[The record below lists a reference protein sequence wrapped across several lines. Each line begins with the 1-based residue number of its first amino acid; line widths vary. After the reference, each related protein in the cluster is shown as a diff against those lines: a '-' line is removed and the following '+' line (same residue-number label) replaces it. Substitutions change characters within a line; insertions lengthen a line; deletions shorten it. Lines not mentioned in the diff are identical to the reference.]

1 MKRKSLLLILALM
14 LVLTAC
20 GNKGG
25 KDGVAATVD
34 GVEIPQKTFDLYYG
48 IKRQQVVAQ
57 IGEEGLKQP
66 MDKLERSAGEILREN
81 ILNSLISNQVIL
93 NAANNE
99 DLGDIDA
106 KVAEQINIEKE
117 MAGED
122 FFKENLAAI
131 GLTEEEY
138 KNVLKENTIVNEY
151 INKKMEGYEV
161 SQEEKEKFFEENK
174 DAFYE
179 RSARHILVETED
191 EANKV
196 LQRLKDGEDFAE
208 LAKELS
214 KDPGSAAQGG
224 DLGFFPQGRMVAEFN
239 DFVFGNNVG
248 DLSDPIK
255 SDFGYHIIEIT
266 GEKSTL
272 ADFEEEIEAEVK
284 SQMFVDEM
292 GALEKKAKI
301 KKIYDVANEPESILE
316 KLEVE
321 KDMEGKIEESTE
333 ENSENKEENSEEAP
347 EAEKE
352 NKGN

>member
-20 GNKGG
+20 GNKGA

-106 KVAEQINIEKE
+106 KVAEQINMEKE

-214 KDPGSAAQGG
+214 EDPGSAAQGG

-272 ADFEEEIEAEVK
+272 ADFEEEIEAEVR

-292 GALEKKAKI
+292 EALEKKAKI

-321 KDMEGKIEESTE
+321 KDMEEKIEESTE

-352 NKGN
+352 KKGN

>member
-1 MKRKSLLLILALM
+1 M

-20 GNKGG
+20 SGNKGA

-34 GVEIPQKTFDLYYG
+34 GVDIPQKTFDLYYG
-48 IKRQQVVAQ
+48 IQRQQIVAQ
-57 IGEEGLKQP
+57 IGEEGFKQP
-66 MDKLERSAGEILREN
+66 MDKLERSYGELLREN

-93 NAANNE
+93 NAAKDE
-99 DLGDIDA
+99 DLGDIDG
-106 KVAEQINIEKE
+106 KVDEQVKMEKE
-117 MAGED
+117 MSGED
-122 FFKENLAAI
+122 IFNENLAAI

-138 KNVLKENTIVNEY
+138 KNVLKDNAIVNEY
-151 INKKMEGYEV
+151 RNKKMEGYEV
-161 SQEEKEKFFEENK
+161 SQEDKEKYFEENK
-174 DAFYE
+174 ESFYQ

-214 KDPGSAAQGG
+214 QDPGSAAQGG
-224 DLGFFPQGRMVAEFN
+224 DLGYFAQGTMVAEFDN
-239 DFVFGNNVG
+239 FVFENNVG

-272 ADFEEEIEAEVK
+272 EDFDEEVEAAVK
-284 SQMFVDEM
+284 SQKFVEEM
-292 GALEKKAKI
+292 EALEKKAKV
-301 KKIYDVANEPESILE
+301 KKIYDVANEPESIKE
-316 KLEVE
+316 KLELE
-321 KDMEGKIEESTE
+321 KDMEENIEGNVE
-333 ENSENKEENSEEAP
+333 ENLENQEENSEEAP

>member
-20 GNKGG
+20 GNKGA

-106 KVAEQINIEKE
+106 KVAEQINMEKE

-138 KNVLKENTIVNEY
+138 KNVLKENTTVNEY

-214 KDPGSAAQGG
+214 EDPGSAAQGG

-272 ADFEEEIEAEVK
+272 ADFEEEIEAEVR

-292 GALEKKAKI
+292 EALEKKAKI

-321 KDMEGKIEESTE
+321 KDMEEKIEESTE

>member
-20 GNKGG
+20 GNKGA

-48 IKRQQVVAQ
+48 IERQRIVAQ
-57 IGEEGLKQP
+57 IGEEGLNQP

-93 NAANNE
+93 NAAKDE

-106 KVAEQINIEKE
+106 TVEEQVKMEKE
-117 MAGED
+117 MSGED
-122 FFKENLAAI
+122 IFKENLVAI

-138 KNVLKENTIVNEY
+138 KNVLKDNAIVNEFR
-151 INKKMEGYEV
+151 NKKMEGYEV
-161 SQEEKEKFFEENK
+161 SQEDKEKFFEENK
-174 DAFYE
+174 EAFYE

-214 KDPGSAAQGG
+214 QDPGSAAQGG

-272 ADFEEEIEAEVK
+272 EDFTEEVEQGAK
-284 SQMFVDEM
+284 SQKFVDEM
-292 GALEKKAKI
+292 KDLEKKAKI
-301 KKIYDVANEPESILE
+301 KKIYDVSNEPESILE

-321 KDMEGKIEESTE
+321 KDMEENIEGNVE
-333 ENSENKEENSEEAP
+333 ENLENQEENSEETP

>member
-20 GNKGG
+20 GNKGA

-93 NAANNE
+93 NAANDE

-106 KVAEQINIEKE
+106 KVEEQIKMEKE

-122 FFKENLAAI
+122 IFKENLAAI

-151 INKKMEGYEV
+151 RNKKMEGYEV

-196 LQRLKDGEDFAE
+196 LQRLKDGEDFGE

-272 ADFEEEIEAEVK
+272 ADFEEEVEGGVR

-292 GALEKKAKI
+292 ESLEKKAKI

-321 KDMEGKIEESTE
+321 KDMEEKIEESTE
-333 ENSENKEENSEEAP
+333 ENSENTEENSEEAP
-347 EAEKE
+347 EAEKD

>member
-1 MKRKSLLLILALM
+1 M
-14 LVLTAC
+14 
-20 GNKGG
+20 
-25 KDGVAATVD
+25 
-34 GVEIPQKTFDLYYG
+34 EIPQKTFDLYYG

-106 KVAEQINIEKE
+106 KVAEQINMEKE

-214 KDPGSAAQGG
+214 KDPGSVAQGG

-272 ADFEEEIEAEVK
+272 ADFEEEIEAEVR

-292 GALEKKAKI
+292 EALEKKAKI

-321 KDMEGKIEESTE
+321 KDMEEKIEESTE

>member
-292 GALEKKAKI
+292 EALEKKAKI

>member
-20 GNKGG
+20 GNKGA

-106 KVAEQINIEKE
+106 KVAEQINMEKE

-214 KDPGSAAQGG
+214 EDPGSAAQGG

-272 ADFEEEIEAEVK
+272 ADFEEEIEAEVR

-292 GALEKKAKI
+292 EALEKKAKI

-321 KDMEGKIEESTE
+321 KDMEEKIEESTE

>member
-20 GNKGG
+20 GNKGA

-106 KVAEQINIEKE
+106 KVAEQINMEKE

-122 FFKENLAAI
+122 IFKENLAAI

-272 ADFEEEIEAEVK
+272 ADFEEEIEAEVR

-292 GALEKKAKI
+292 EALEKKAKI

-321 KDMEGKIEESTE
+321 KDMEEKIEESTE
-333 ENSENKEENSEEAP
+333 EDSENKEENSEEAP